1 MATQQ
6 TGAASPIYEPE
17 DCDERYRQYLEHTP
31 RRTGPTLIPIQ
42 V

>member
-1 MATQQ
+1 MTV
-6 TGAASPIYEPE
+6 YEPE
-17 DCDERYRQYLEHTP
+17 DWPERYRQYREHTP